1 MFVIPLV
8 AVLLLGAPQQADP
21 SPPGPSQLQAGPSRP
36 QWTPEQRE
44 QIRQKQEQ
52 FRRQYEPMRQ
62 RAIHINDLAG
72 NIHSEA
78 DARAYVD
85 AVAAELT
92 GNRHMSWTTRS
103 IRRRVAHAEYRAATD
118 SSRQIPEERI
128 VDVWNQ
134 YVREIDAPA
143 ETLVT
148 VAELHNLRDAMYTLA
163 SKRAWKPE
171 FGQSIWTMPNI
182 YALGADGKVASGC
195 RALEALKIIHDMHD
209 LFGNVRSARER
220 DQKGVLVSDLIKKR
234 EESPAPF
241 GKAVLTAGT
250 FHASSAFNSVEPF
263 AYRYQQEHEE
273 HAYQQLLRR
282 LFSELLPAD

>member
-1 MFVIPLV
+1 MIVIPLV

-21 SPPGPSQLQAGPSRP
+21 SQPPPTPQQRIQQAK
-36 QWTPEQRE
+36 
-44 QIRQKQEQ
+44 QK
-52 FRRQYEPMRQ
+52 YEPMRQ
-62 RAIHINDLAG
+62 RAIYINDLAG
-72 NIHSEA
+72 TIHSEA

-85 AVAAELT
+85 AVASELT
-92 GNRHMSWTTRS
+92 GNRHVSWTTRG
-103 IRRRVAHAEYRAATD
+103 IRHRVAHAEYQAATD

-128 VDVWNQ
+128 VDVWNE

-182 YALGADGKVASGC
+182 YALAADGKVASGC

-234 EESPAPF
+234 EENPAPVS
-241 GKAVLTAGT
+241 KAALTVSG
-250 FHASSAFNSVEPF
+250 FRASSAVNSVEPF
-263 AYRYQQEHEE
+263 AYRYQAEHGER
-273 HAYQQLLRR
+273 AYQQLLRR
-282 LFSELLPAD
+282 LFAELFPPD

>member
-1 MFVIPLV
+1 MIVIPLV

-21 SPPGPSQLQAGPSRP
+21 SQPPPTPQQRIQQAK
-36 QWTPEQRE
+36 
-44 QIRQKQEQ
+44 QK
-52 FRRQYEPMRQ
+52 YEPMRQ

-92 GNRHMSWTTRS
+92 GNRHVSWTTRG
-103 IRRRVAHAEYRAATD
+103 IRHRVAHAEYQAATD

-128 VDVWNQ
+128 VDVWNE
-134 YVREIDAPA
+134 YVREIDAPV

-148 VAELHNLRDAMYTLA
+148 VAELHNLRDAMYTSV
-163 SKRAWKPE
+163 SKLMWKPE

-182 YALGADGKVASGC
+182 YALDPDGKVASGC

-209 LFGNVRSARER
+209 LFGTVRNARDR
-220 DQKGVLVSDLIKKR
+220 VQRGVVVSDLIKKR
-234 EESPAPF
+234 EVDHPPASKTVF
-241 GKAVLTAGT
+241 TAGGL
-250 FHASSAFNSVEPF
+250 HASSQFNSVQPF
-263 AYRYQQEHEE
+263 AYRYAQEHGER
-273 HAYQQLLRR
+273 AYQQLLRR
-282 LFSELLPAD
+282 LFAELFPAD

>member
-1 MFVIPLV
+1 MIVIPLV

-21 SPPGPSQLQAGPSRP
+21 SPPGPRQLQADPSQP

-52 FRRQYEPMRQ
+52 FRRQHEPARK
-62 RAIHINDLAG
+62 RAIHINELAG

-85 AVAAELT
+85 AVAEELT
-92 GNRHMSWTTRS
+92 GHRHMSWTTRS
-103 IRRRVAHAEYRAATD
+103 IRHRVAHAEYQAVTN
-118 SSRQIPEERI
+118 SSQQIPEERI
-128 VDVWNQ
+128 VDVWNE

-143 ETLVT
+143 ETLLT
-148 VAELHNLRDAMYTLA
+148 VAELHNLRDAMYTSA
-163 SKRAWKPE
+163 SRLMWKPE

-209 LFGNVRSARER
+209 IFPVVLSARAR
-220 DQKGVLVSDLIKKR
+220 VRKGVLVSDLIKNR
-234 EESPAPF
+234 EEHLTPV
-241 GKAVLTAGT
+241 GKSVLTVGGL
-250 FHASSAFNSVEPF
+250 HATIGFNSVEPF
-263 AYRYQQEHEE
+263 AYRYQQDHGE

-282 LFSELLPAD
+282 LFAELFPAD